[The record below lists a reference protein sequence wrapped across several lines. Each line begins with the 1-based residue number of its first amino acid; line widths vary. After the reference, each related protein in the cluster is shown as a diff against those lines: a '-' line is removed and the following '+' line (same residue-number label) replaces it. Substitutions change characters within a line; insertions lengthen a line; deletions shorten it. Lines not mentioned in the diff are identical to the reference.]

1 MIKIFSFKI
10 TVISPERRINE
21 NSGGLRDDIYTSY
34 QVESVNKDN
43 IHRVWRRYNQ
53 FLLLVRI
60 KESIICKMVILS
72 HDSQKSED
80 PWITGRNFDRMVVE
94 TYFWIFCD
102 HSVKSSDPWIVRG
115 SWLHCVFVLCTV
127 QYTKF
132 KCISRC

>member
-60 KESIICKMVILS
+60 KESIMYLQSGNIEPRSPKIGM
-72 HDSQKSED
+72 DYWSE
-80 PWITGRNFDRMVVE
+80 F
-94 TYFWIFCD
+94 
-102 HSVKSSDPWIVRG
+102 
-115 SWLHCVFVLCTV
+115 
-127 QYTKF
+127 
-132 KCISRC
+132 

>member
-1 MIKIFSFKI
+1 MNKIFSFKI

-94 TYFWIFCD
+94 TYF
-102 HSVKSSDPWIVRG
+102 STLV
-115 SWLHCVFVLCTV
+115 
-127 QYTKF
+127 
-132 KCISRC
+132 

>member
-1 MIKIFSFKI
+1 MIKILSLKI

-60 KESIICKMVILS
+60 TESVICTVVILS
-72 HDSQKSED
+72 HDPPKSEE
-80 PWITGRNFDRMVVE
+80 PWITGRNFGPMVVE
-94 TYFWIFCD
+94 TYF
-102 HSVKSSDPWIVRG
+102 
-115 SWLHCVFVLCTV
+115 
-127 QYTKF
+127 
-132 KCISRC
+132 